1 MINPWQILGVIGLLI
16 GSYFYGHYAGY
27 QERLTEDQIE
37 IARLND
43 EARTKEQQVNQ
54 KFADLNSQLV
64 RAKNDIKQKQS
75 DIDKRIDSGE
85 LRLKTSCSVSTAS
98 DPASGDGGQTSE
110 SDRQTIKDIVSIA
123 ADGDSAIEDYNSC
136 VRKYNEVRDRFNK
149 VLK

>member
-16 GSYFYGHYAGY
+16 GSYFYGHHAGY

-64 RAKNDIKQKQS
+64 RAKNDIKQKQA

-85 LRLKTSCSVSTAS
+85 LRLPSSCAVSTTT
-98 DPASGDGGQTSE
+98 DTASGDGNKAGE
-110 SDRQTIKDIVSIA
+110 LERQAIKDIVSIA

-136 VRKYNEVRDRFNK
+136 VRKYNEIRDKFNK
-149 VLK
+149 VIK